1 MRGQAFVTFPSVEDA
16 VAALSAVNG
25 FVFKEGKPLIIHYG
39 KKGVNERGNDQ
50 SGGDHSEE

>member
-16 VAALSAVNG
+16 VAALAAVNG

-39 KKGVNERGNDQ
+39 RGENKRGNDQ

>member
-16 VAALSAVNG
+16 VAALAAVNG

-39 KKGVNERGNDQ
+39 KKGVSKRGNDP